1 MEADG
6 PTKEKET
13 GKTGQNDLEKQMRVS
28 FAPMEGITGYV
39 YRNAFHR
46 CFGGVS
52 KYYTPFLSP
61 GPEIGLPKRAVRDV
75 IPEHNRGVPVV
86 PQILTRRAEDFL
98 EACAFMRDLGYRE
111 VNLNLGCPSG
121 TVVAKGKGSGFL
133 SDPDALRSF
142 FDAVFRALPEGLTV
156 TVKTRIGRW
165 SPEEFPALLD
175 LFNEF
180 PIAELIIHP
189 RIQKEFYRGEV
200 HRDVFLEAME
210 KSRIPLT
217 FNGDLFTAEDIL
229 SAGRDFPALDS
240 VMLGRGLLA
249 DPFLAGDYA
258 ALCGGEAVKA
268 DDAGRR
274 KQIGSFH
281 DLLIRGYLESYGDEH
296 GVLCR
301 MKELWSYLG
310 ESFPGEERT
319 LRAMKKAKKLGEF
332 LDAAA
337 GLF

>member
-1 MEADG
+1 
-6 PTKEKET
+6 
-13 GKTGQNDLEKQMRVS
+13 
-28 FAPMEGITGYV
+28 MEGITGYV

-46 CFGGVS
+46 CFGGVT
-52 KYYTPFLSP
+52 KYYTPVLSP

-75 IPEHNRGVPVV
+75 LPENNRGVPVV
-86 PQILTRRAEDFL
+86 PQLLTRRAEDFL
-98 EACAFMRDLGYRE
+98 EACVFFKDLGYRE

-133 SDPDALRSF
+133 SDPDALKDF
-142 FDAVFRALPEGLTV
+142 FDAVFRGLPEGITL

-165 SPEEFPALLD
+165 SPDEFPALLEI
-175 LFNEF
+175 FNGF
-180 PIAELIIHP
+180 PITELIVHP

-200 HRDVFLEAME
+200 HRDVFLHAVE

-217 FNGDLFTAEDIL
+217 FNGDLFTVEDIL
-229 SAGRDFPALDS
+229 AVRRDFPS
-240 VMLGRGLLA
+240 VGCVMLGRGLLA
-249 DPFLAGDYA
+249 DPFLAEDYGA
-258 ALCGGEAVKA
+258 AFQGQA
-268 DDAGRR
+268 DDAGRKKR
-274 KQIGSFH
+274 IGGFH
-281 DLLIRGYLESYGDEH
+281 DLLIRGYLESFGDEH
-296 GVLCR
+296 AVLCR

-319 LRAMKKAKKLGEF
+319 LKTMKKAKKLGEF

>member
-1 MEADG
+1 MS
-6 PTKEKET
+6 
-13 GKTGQNDLEKQMRVS
+13 VS

-46 CFGGVS
+46 CFGGVT
-52 KYYTPFLSP
+52 KFYTPFLSP

-75 IPEHNRGVPVV
+75 LPENNRGVPVV
-86 PQILTRRAEDFL
+86 PQLLTRRAEDFL
-98 EACAFMRDLGYRE
+98 EACVFFKDLGYRE

-133 SDPDALRSF
+133 SDPDALKDF
-142 FDAVFRALPEGLTV
+142 FDAVFRGLPEGITL

-165 SPEEFPALLD
+165 SPDEFPALLEI
-175 LFNEF
+175 FNGF
-180 PIAELIIHP
+180 PIAELIVHP

-200 HRDVFLEAME
+200 HRDVFLHAVE

-217 FNGDLFTAEDIL
+217 FNGDLFTVEDIL
-229 SAGRDFPALDS
+229 AVRRDFPS
-240 VMLGRGLLA
+240 VGCVMLGRGLLA
-249 DPFLAGDYA
+249 DPFLAENYGA
-258 ALCGGEAVKA
+258 AFRGQA
-268 DDAGRR
+268 DDAGRKKR
-274 KQIGSFH
+274 IGAFH
-281 DLLIRGYLESYGDEH
+281 DLLIRGYLESFGDEH
-296 GVLCR
+296 AVLCR

-319 LRAMKKAKKLGEF
+319 LKTMKKAKKLGEF